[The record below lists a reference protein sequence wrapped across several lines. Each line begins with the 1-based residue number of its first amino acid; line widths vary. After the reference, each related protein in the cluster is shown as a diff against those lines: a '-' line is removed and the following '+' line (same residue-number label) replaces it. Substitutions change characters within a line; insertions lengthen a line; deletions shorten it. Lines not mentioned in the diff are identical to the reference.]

1 MLDGAVPLSAHV
13 QTNTG
18 QKLGSCG
25 GEALN
30 KVSLIGRSDR
40 ARYPML
46 YGVDPYSDTTFNA
59 LQMEMLREEVL
70 VIEAETQDAAVAEM
84 AAQLLVLVEK
94 VTGGVHRTLVFI
106 GD

>member
-1 MLDGAVPLSAHV
+1 MSAHV

-30 KVSLIGRSDR
+30 RVGLIGRSNR
-40 ARYPML
+40 ARFPML
-46 YGVDPYSDTTFNA
+46 YGVDPYSHTIFNG
-59 LQMEMLREEVL
+59 LQMEMLREEL
-70 VIEAETQDAAVAEM
+70 VAVGAETQDAVVADM

-94 VTGGVHRTLVFI
+94 VTAGVHRTLVFI